1 MATYSTGVTATFPGA
16 TLTEI
21 VGLAFSWGGGMPEGR
36 GTTFKA
42 LPGQVQLEVLSG
54 ATTGIYGTIGQLVI
68 SGGGVNLTLTAVC
81 TEVGAVA
88 EVNGITRYSYTFSA
102 IG

>member
-16 TLTEI
+16 TLAEI
-21 VGLAFSWGGGMPEGR
+21 VGLSFSWGGGMPEGR
-36 GTTFKA
+36 GTAFKA
-42 LPGQVQLEVLSG
+42 LPGQVQLEMLAPVS
-54 ATTGIYGTIGQLVI
+54 TSIYGTVGSLAI

-81 TEVGAVA
+81 TEAGAVA
-88 EVNGITRYSYTFSA
+88 EVNGITRYSYLFTA